1 LAAAPSGPLRV
12 VVLMSGQELYNLPG
26 LRFFAA
32 VVPFALALLGTMIA
46 NFPISFTNGFLPG
59 PLFGLMPV
67 YFWGLLRP
75 DLMPPWA
82 ALLVGLTEDLLS
94 GGAPGIWAVS
104 FIASYIF
111 IDRQRE
117 SLAGLASYGAVLG
130 FAAAVL
136 VASGTAFAIVAVY
149 YWRLPP
155 VAPFI
160 VAAAMNVLWYTPALW
175 FMNRVQHHLI
185 GPLRGD
191 F

>member
-1 LAAAPSGPLRV
+1 MPGH
-12 VVLMSGQELYNLPG
+12 ELHNVPG
-26 LRFFAA
+26 LRFLAA
-32 VVPFALALLGTMIA
+32 LVPFSLAIIGTMIA
-46 NFPISFTNGFLPG
+46 NFPVSFTNGFLPA

-67 YFWGLLRP
+67 YFWGLVRP

-104 FIASYIF
+104 FVACYIF
-111 IDRQRE
+111 VDRQRDAV
-117 SLAGLASYGAVLG
+117 AGLASYGAILG
-130 FAAAVL
+130 FAVAML
-136 VASGTAFAIVAVY
+136 VAVGTAFAIVAIY

-155 VAPFI
+155 VAP
-160 VAAAMNVLWYTPALW
+160 VVVSAAINVLWYIPVLW
-175 FMNRVQHHLI
+175 LMSRVQYSFV